1 MWRGWSSSSGR
12 SNVPACGAAL
22 WWRRHPR
29 GEREMNGSVSTD
41 WADVYRTTFTDL
53 VRYLYRKVWDADRAQ
68 DLAQE
73 AFVRVLDDDPD
84 NPRAWLFRVATNL
97 ANDEVRMVIRRR
109 RHLTLIKA
117 ESDEVDPTPD
127 PLAALD
133 RREKEAAARDALEQL
148 SERDREV
155 LLLWDAGFDYTGI
168 AEQTGLAV
176 GAIGTTLSRARK
188 RLVAAYDA
196 AHGAEGSHVA
206 RG

>member
-1 MWRGWSSSSGR
+1 MTAPS
-12 SNVPACGAAL
+12 
-22 WWRRHPR
+22 RRDTLQAI
-29 GEREMNGSVSTD
+29 VSAD
-41 WADVYRTTFTDL
+41 WAEVYRTTFTDL

-73 AFVRVLDDDPD
+73 AFVRVLDDSPD
-84 NPRAWLFRVATNL
+84 NARAWLFRVASNL
-97 ANDEVRMVIRRR
+97 ARDEVRMVIRRR

-117 ESDEVDPTPD
+117 ESEDVDPTPD
-127 PLAALD
+127 PVEAMD
-133 RREKEAAARDALEQL
+133 RREKEQAARDALEQL

-155 LLLWDAGFDYTGI
+155 LLLWDAGFDYREI

-196 AHGAEGSHVA
+196 EHGAEGSHVA

>member
-1 MWRGWSSSSGR
+1 MWSASSAAVE
-12 SNVPACGAAL
+12 NPDPAGV
-22 WWRRHPR
+22 RRHDGVALCRNPQ
-29 GEREMNGSVSTD
+29 SVNVSAD
-41 WADVYRTTFTDL
+41 WAEVYRTSFADL
-53 VRYLYRKVWDADRAQ
+53 VRYLYRKVWDEDRAQ

-73 AFVRVLDDDPD
+73 VFVRVLDDRPD
-84 NPRAWLFRVATNL
+84 NPKAWLFSVAANL
-97 ANDEVRMVIRRR
+97 ARDEVRKVIRRR
-109 RHLTLIKA
+109 RHLTLIRA
-117 ESDEVDPTPD
+117 ESEEADPAPD
-127 PLAALD
+127 PVDVMDA
-133 RREKEAAARDALEQL
+133 REKRAAAQDALEQL

-155 LLLWDAGFDYTGI
+155 LLLWDAGLDYREI